1 MRQTSVVCLIQR
13 LAVVNCTLRITRLT
27 DIHQMAHYYRY
38 CAYATPR
45 GRIACIAS
53 MRPIAPDIARSV
65 VSVFVDVLCTY
76 RRSCKTAGPA
86 LSSNDAAAR
95 RSAENACIVTLI
107 ADAGGQGRLR
117 HTNDGANA
125 P

>member
-27 DIHQMAHYYRY
+27 DIPQMAHYYRY

-45 GRIACIAS
+45 GRIAS
-53 MRPIAPDIARSV
+53 MRPIAPDVARSV
-65 VSVFVDVLCTY
+65 VCVFVDVLCTY